1 MLPFKHP
8 LVYIVVIIYVI
19 LIFMNSIIGARFFL
33 IIGKTVLLA
42 LVYTYSIMVG
52 FEVLVTK
59 LNVTTPR

>member
-8 LVYIVVIIYVI
+8 LMYIVVIIYVI